1 MQPPQLCDS
10 GERVTFNCN
19 GRCDDQI
26 PTFLVVV
33 WHLYHCCLT
42 DIVLIIL
49 LFSCWYYAD
58 DIVLIMCLSEI
69 VLLIILLLSCRPLLS
84 PPVSS
89 PPSSSFSC
97 PLCLFWHQLQRKTNW
112 IWPSYKR
119 KSKAMVAFSLRWLS
133 VQSTWSWP
141 CSGTFS
147 PLDFLIRWF
156 LPTLFDQVV
165 CVNFFQLLGTMRGNL
180 ALPWPS

>member
-1 MQPPQLCDS
+1 MIKFQSSLLLSCIFIIVVLQTLCWS
-10 GERVTFNCN
+10 
-19 GRCDDQI
+19 
-26 PTFLVVV
+26 
-33 WHLYHCCLT
+33 YCCCHA
-42 DIVLIIL
+42 DIVLMTL
-49 LFSCWYYAD
+49 CWSCC
-58 DIVLIMCLSEI
+58 CLSEI

-97 PLCLFWHQLQRKTNW
+97 PLCLFWHQLHRRTNW
-112 IWPSYKR
+112 TWPSCKR